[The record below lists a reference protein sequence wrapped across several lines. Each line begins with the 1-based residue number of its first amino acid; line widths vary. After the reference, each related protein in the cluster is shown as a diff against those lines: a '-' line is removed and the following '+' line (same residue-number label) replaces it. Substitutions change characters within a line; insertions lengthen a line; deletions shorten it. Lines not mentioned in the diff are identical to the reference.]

1 MTHSD
6 DKGLALPPKRAP
18 QKAVIVRSFASKKDV
33 RG

>member
-6 DKGLALPPKRAP
+6 DKGLVLPPKRAP
-18 QKAVIVRSFASKKDV
+18 QKAVIVRSFGRKKNV